1 MGNICVKPSFPTK
14 KNLKECIV
22 KSIEDDDIPVL
33 VDLIA
38 KCVLTGPRDSER
50 LRLDEPVM
58 FKHTV
63 NYS

>member
-1 MGNICVKPSFPTK
+1 MGNICAKTSFPTK
-14 KNLKECIV
+14 KHLKGSVV

-33 VDLIA
+33 TDLIT
-38 KCVLTGPRDSER
+38 KCVLAGPRDFER

-63 NYS
+63 SYS